1 MDEMEQQGVLQVA
14 TADANSGGSDE
25 VVQVIMQEDGQIVM
39 PEGQF
44 IQVNTDDGQ
53 PQFIQ
58 VIQSVIIK
66 FCTKR
71 KKTRNE
77 SLIHVNCNTLYMYL
91 QGSKIRSERW

>member
-14 TADANSGGSDE
+14 TADASNGGSDE

-58 VIQSVIIK
+58 VIQSIIIK

-77 SLIHVNCNTLYMYL
+77 SLIHVNCKILYTYL